1 MGLTGP
7 LIAYWFALKFHAGP
21 DSIAP
26 VMSATFALTG
36 VMALYTGKLAT
47 RHGLSRAVVWSRG
60 IGVLLLLALPFMPW
74 FWLAALVYMLRLA
87 SGGASVGARQAQIVT
102 LVRDERR
109 GLAAS
114 VNAASFQVPQS
125 AGPGIAGP
133 MIAAGLFVTPFCL
146 AAALQFVYV
155 LGYDRLFGRY
165 DRRRGA

>member
-1 MGLTGP
+1 
-7 LIAYWFALKFHAGP
+7 
-21 DSIAP
+21 
-26 VMSATFALTG
+26 
-36 VMALYTGKLAT
+36 
-47 RHGLSRAVVWSRG
+47 
-60 IGVLLLLALPFMPW
+60 
-74 FWLAALVYMLRLA
+74 
-87 SGGASVGARQAQIVT
+87 VGARQAQIVT